1 MREKTPGF
9 TQVIA
14 YCEKEKN
21 YAEEG
26 VILK

>member
-14 YCEKEKN
+14 YNEKEKN
-21 YAEEG
+21 YSEEG
-26 VILK
+26 AILK